1 MTDKELVHQEL
12 VKALQ
17 QVIDP
22 ETGSNVHKMRL
33 VQDLKVHD
41 DGKVVYDFIPSSP
54 LCPIALPLVL
64 SIIDAVKA
72 VEGVAYQKV
81 TVKNFIGAED
91 LNEILES
98 LPTSKPKS

>member
-12 VKALQ
+12 VKVLQ

-33 VQDLKVHD
+33 VQRLKVYE
-41 DGKVVYDFIPSSP
+41 DGKVTYDFIPSSP

-64 SIIDAVKA
+64 SIMDAVKV
-72 VEGVAYQKV
+72 VEGVKYQRV
-81 TVKNFIGAED
+81 TVKNYVGAEE
-91 LNEILES
+91 LNNILAS
-98 LPTSKPKS
+98 LPASNSKL